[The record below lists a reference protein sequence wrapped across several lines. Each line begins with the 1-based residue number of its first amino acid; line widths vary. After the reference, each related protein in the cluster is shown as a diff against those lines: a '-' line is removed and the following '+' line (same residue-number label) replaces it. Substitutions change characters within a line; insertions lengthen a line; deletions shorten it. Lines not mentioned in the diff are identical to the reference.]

1 MLCHYDGIIVL
12 NTNSS
17 ITYINGST
25 IFLNG
30 TRNMSFKDT
39 KQVIYERLGLN
50 YNDVEIVITCK
61 CLVEKHQYF
70 SVPITYDVDFEN
82 MMELFVQSGTNIIE
96 LYMSN

>member
-50 YNDVEIVITCK
+50 YNNVEIVITCK
-61 CLVEKHQYF
+61 CLVEKH
-70 SVPITYDVDFEN
+70 
-82 MMELFVQSGTNIIE
+82 
-96 LYMSN
+96 